1 MHGRRPL
8 ATLLAVALAI
18 AGRTVA
24 QGQIGIEAVPADLIE
39 PPAALLGTWGTA
51 AQCAAEESP
60 SPTRVGRQWIEQ
72 GGIYCLVTWQASHRR
87 GDGRET
93 LAFAQCGEDTLREYR
108 VLLSLDDGRL
118 QIRWSDTYTTP
129 PLSRCR

>member
-18 AGRTVA
+18 AGRDMA
-24 QGQIGIEAVPADLIE
+24 QGQIGIEAVPADRIE

-60 SPTRVGRQWIEQ
+60 SPTRIGREWIEQ
-72 GGIYCLVTWQASHRR
+72 GGIYCLVSWQASYRR
-87 GDGRET
+87 GDGLET
-93 LAFAQCGEDTLREYR
+93 LAHAQCGEDTLREYR
-108 VLLSLDDGRL
+108 IFLLLDGERL
-118 QIRWSDTYTTP
+118 RIRWSDTYTTP
-129 PLSRCR
+129 ALSRCG